1 MQQTQET
8 KNVPIHIKVAYGTDF
23 RRFLLNPITFV
34 QLETMLKTLFNLTTE
49 FRVKF
54 KDDEGDWVLITT
66 DQELVYATE
75 LSGSPLR
82 LEIHVSSTPFAETK
96 AEVEVQPEV
105 SEWFGRGRGRGGRGR
120 GAGRGCGNHSHE
132 ERLSIKS
139 SRLTERINQLEE
151 KLSSEKLSSDRERVL
166 NWRLANLKEK
176 LEFVK
181 TKQASFE
188 TVPRS
193 SDDSLTSPLLAEP
206 FLAVPETEIEK
217 PSGRGGCRRGRG
229 GCRGGMRRAMGEEG
243 ERPRKC
249 RKNQISPETMAAFR
263 QAKTNLREARDSGD
277 AEKVKVCLEAFHA
290 VKEAKFQEARAAKCA
305 EETDEV
311 KA

>member
-34 QLETMLKTLFNLTTE
+34 QLETMLKTLFNLATE

-82 LEIHVSSTPFAETK
+82 LEIHVSSNPSVAS
-96 AEVEVQPEV
+96 EVDACPEV
-105 SEWFGRGRGRGGRGR
+105 TETRSGRGRRGGRGR
-120 GAGRGCGNHSHE
+120 GAGRGCATSHE

-139 SRLTERINQLEE
+139 SRLTERINQLET
-151 KLSSEKLSSDRERVL
+151 KLSSETLSSDRERVL
-166 NWRLANLKEK
+166 RWRLSNLKEK
-176 LEFVK
+176 FEFVQ
-181 TKQASFE
+181 TKKASFDS
-188 TVPRS
+188 VLRPS
-193 SDDSLTSPLLAEP
+193 SDDQTSPLESAEP
-206 FLAVPETEIEK
+206 SLTVPEEIEK

-243 ERPRKC
+243 DRRPRKWC
-249 RKNQISPETMAAFR
+249 KVSPETMAAFH
-263 QAKTNLREARDSGD
+263 QAKFNLREARDSGD
-277 AEKVKVCLEAFHA
+277 TEKIKACMEAFQA
-290 VKEAKFQEARAAKCA
+290 AKEAKFQERAAKCA

>member
-34 QLETMLKTLFNLTTE
+34 QLETMLKTLFNLATE

-82 LEIHVSSTPFAETK
+82 LEIHVSSTSV
-96 AEVEVQPEV
+96 AEVDACPEFT
-105 SEWFGRGRGRGGRGR
+105 EARPGRGRRGGRGR
-120 GAGRGCGNHSHE
+120 GAGRGCATSHE
-132 ERLSIKS
+132 ERLSKKS
-139 SRLTERINQLEE
+139 SRLTERINQLET
-151 KLSSEKLSSDRERVL
+151 KLSSETLSSDRERVIR
-166 NWRLANLKEK
+166 WRLSNLKEK
-176 LEFVK
+176 FEFVQ
-181 TKQASFE
+181 TKKASLDS
-188 TVPRS
+188 VLNPS
-193 SDDSLTSPLLAEP
+193 SDDQTSPVELAEP
-206 FLAVPETEIEK
+206 SLSVPEQEIEK

-229 GCRGGMRRAMGEEG
+229 GGRGGMRRAMGEEG
-243 ERPRKC
+243 DRPRKC
-249 RKNQISPETMAAFR
+249 RKNLISPETMAAFR
-263 QAKTNLREARDSGD
+263 QAKINLRDARDSGD
-277 AEKVKVCLEAFHA
+277 AEKIKACMEAFQA
-290 VKEAKFQEARAAKCA
+290 AKEAKFQEARAAKCA
-305 EETDEV
+305 EETEEV

>member
-34 QLETMLKTLFNLTTE
+34 QLETMLKTLFNLATE

-82 LEIHVSSTPFAETK
+82 LEIHVSSTPSVEEIKT
-96 AEVEVQPEV
+96 EVDACPEV
-105 SEWFGRGRGRGGRGR
+105 TEFRSCRGRGRGGRGR
-120 GAGRGCGNHSHE
+120 GAGRGCATSHE
-132 ERLSIKS
+132 ERLSVKS
-139 SRLTERINQLEE
+139 SRLTERINQLET

-166 NWRLANLKEK
+166 RWRLSNLKEK
-176 LEFVK
+176 LEFVQMK
-181 TKQASFE
+181 KASFE
-188 TVPRS
+188 GVVPPL
-193 SDDSLTSPLLAEP
+193 SDDQTTELESAEP
-206 FLAVPETEIEK
+206 SLSVPEQEIEK

-229 GCRGGMRRAMGEEG
+229 GCRGGGMR
-243 ERPRKC
+243 KF
-249 RKNQISPETMAAFR
+249 SPETLAAFR
-263 QAKTNLREARDSGD
+263 QAKVNLRDARDSGD
-277 AEKVKVCLEAFHA
+277 PEKIKTCMEAFQA
-290 VKEAKFQEARAAKCA
+290 AKEAKVQEAVAARSA
-305 EETDEV
+305 TDQV

>member
-34 QLETMLKTLFNLTTE
+34 QLETMLKTLFNLATE

-82 LEIHVSSTPFAETK
+82 LEIHVSSTSV
-96 AEVEVQPEV
+96 AEVDACPEV
-105 SEWFGRGRGRGGRGR
+105 TDTRPGRGRRGGRGR
-120 GAGRGCGNHSHE
+120 GAGRGCATSHE

-139 SRLTERINQLEE
+139 SRLTERINQLET
-151 KLSSEKLSSDRERVL
+151 KLSSETLTSDRERVL
-166 NWRLANLKEK
+166 RWRLSNLKEK
-176 LEFVK
+176 FEFVQ
-181 TKQASFE
+181 TKKASFDS
-188 TVPRS
+188 VLRPS
-193 SDDSLTSPLLAEP
+193 SDDQTSPVESAEPSLT
-206 FLAVPETEIEK
+206 VPEQEIEK

-243 ERPRKC
+243 ERPRKWG
-249 RKNQISPETMAAFR
+249 KVSPETMATFH
-263 QAKTNLREARDSGD
+263 QAKMNLRDARDSGD
-277 AEKVKVCLEAFHA
+277 IEKIKACKEAFQA
-290 VKEAKFQEARAAKCA
+290 AKEAKFQEARAAKCA